1 MFTSPEYYAALIVA
15 LGLFYATP
23 AKLRVFCL
31 LALSCLF
38 YLVIAPAWFA
48 LLAGEVGITYLIGGA
63 LSRAQTDRA
72 RNLLLLCGLV
82 PIVGGLL
89 VLKLAGALQGLLMPL
104 GASYYTFKLISYLL
118 EVYWDETMV
127 APDFVEF
134 ASFVSFA
141 PQMVSG
147 PIQRSHQFLR
157 QVPHL
162 RQGRFDPEQFEAGFF
177 TILRGLMLKL
187 LIADRLGA
195 FISVVDAAPQ
205 AYLRSVLF
213 TVVICYTIQLYADF
227 AGYTLIA
234 IGIGRLFGI
243 ESPPNFN
250 APFSSTNMQV
260 FWRRWHIT
268 LSSWVADYVFTPLS
282 LSLRHT
288 GRAGLVASLTFS
300 MILIGLWHG
309 LSYTFL
315 AFGAL
320 QGLYIS
326 FSVLTTPVRERIVAR
341 FMALPPVH
349 LVVGLHINSVTVS
362 VLPQLPERRELG
374 QMAVF
379 APLRAA
385 FGMLCVYVMVSF
397 SMIFW
402 RAHTWDAA
410 ILHLRLL
417 ARTIPTG
424 HLGFTDIRTDI
435 VDPLFACMVI
445 AFWHG
450 AGAPG
455 FAWVA
460 RHVGG
465 RVPRWVVGGV
475 ALLLICALSTEEGS
489 SFIYGQ
495 F

>member
-1 MFTSPEYYAALIVA
+1 LFTSLQYYAALIIA
-15 LGLFYATP
+15 LGLFYTCPTRA
-23 AKLRVFCL
+23 RIYYL
-31 LALSCLF
+31 LAISCLF
-38 YLVIAPAWFA
+38 YLVMAPVWFA
-48 LLAGEVGITYLIGGA
+48 LLVGEIVIAYCVGGT
-63 LSRAQTDRA
+63 LSRAETDRA
-72 RNLLLLCGLV
+72 RNLLLFCGLI
-82 PIVGGLL
+82 PIVGALL

-104 GASYYTFKLISYLL
+104 GVSYFTFKLISYLL
-118 EVYWDETMV
+118 EVYWDETQV
-127 APDFVEF
+127 ASDFVEF
-134 ASFVSFA
+134 ATFASFA
-141 PQMVSG
+141 PQIVSG
-147 PIQRSHQFLR
+147 PIQRSRQFLR
-157 QVPHL
+157 QVPRL
-162 RQGRFDPEQFEAGFF
+162 RDGTFDPEQFEAGFF
-177 TILRGLMLKL
+177 TILRGLLLKL

-195 FISVVDAAPQ
+195 FISLVDAAPQ
-205 AYLRSVLF
+205 AYRRSVLL
-213 TVVICYTIQLYADF
+213 TVVLCYTVQLYADF

-234 IGIGRLFGI
+234 IGIGRVFGI

-250 APFSSTNMQV
+250 APFSSTNIQM

-282 LSLRHT
+282 LSLR
-288 GRAGLVASLTFS
+288 RAGRLGMVVSLTVS

-309 LSYTFL
+309 LSYTFF

-326 FSVLTTPVRERIVAR
+326 VSALTMPGRERLLTRLAARPTVHLGISLHVKTVTLSVLTQPSE
-341 FMALPPVH
+341 
-349 LVVGLHINSVTVS
+349 
-362 VLPQLPERRELG
+362 QRELSRID
-374 QMAVF
+374 VF
-379 APLRAA
+379 TPLSAA
-385 FGMLCVYVMVSF
+385 FVYAMVSF

-402 RAHTWDAA
+402 QAPSLDAA

-424 HLGFTDIRTDI
+424 PLGFADIRTDV
-435 VDPLFACMVI
+435 VDPVFACMVI

-460 RHVGG
+460 EHVGS
-465 RVPRWVVGGV
+465 RVPRWVIGGL

>member
-1 MFTSPEYYAALIVA
+1 MFISPEYYAALIIA

-23 AKLRVFCL
+23 AKARIFCL
-31 LALSCLF
+31 LAISCLF
-38 YLVIAPAWFA
+38 YLTIAPAWFA
-48 LLAGEVGITYLIGGA
+48 LLAGEVSIAYYIGGA

-82 PIVGGLL
+82 PIVGALL

-104 GASYYTFKLISYLL
+104 GTSYYTFKLISYVL
-118 EVYWDETMV
+118 EVYWDESKV

-134 ASFVSFA
+134 AAFVSFA

-147 PIQRSHQFLR
+147 PIQRSNQFLR

-162 RQGRFDPEQFEAGFF
+162 RRGWFDPEQFETGFF
-177 TILRGLMLKL
+177 TILRGLLLKL

-195 FISVVDAAPQ
+195 FISLVDAAPL
-205 AYLRSVLF
+205 AYRRSVLF
-213 TVVICYTIQLYADF
+213 TVVLCYTVQLYADF

-243 ESPPNFN
+243 ESPPNFS
-250 APFSSTNMQV
+250 APFSATNIQM

-282 LSLRHT
+282 LSLRGA
-288 GRAGLVASLTFS
+288 GRVGMVTSLTIS
-300 MILIGLWHG
+300 MMLIGLWHG
-309 LSYTFL
+309 LSYPFL

-326 FSVLTTPVRERIVAR
+326 FSVLTMPSRERLMAR
-341 FMALPPVH
+341 FMALPPLH
-349 LVVGLHINSVTVS
+349 LVIGLHITSVTVS
-362 VLPQLPERRELG
+362 LPTRPPEQRELG
-374 QMAVF
+374 HMAVF
-379 APLRAA
+379 APLRTA
-385 FGMLCVYVMVSF
+385 FGIVCVYVMVSF

-402 RAHTWDAA
+402 QAHTFDAA
-410 ILHLRLL
+410 VLHLRLL

-424 HLGFTDIRTDI
+424 HLGFADIRTDI

-450 AGAPG
+450 VGAPG

-460 RHVGG
+460 RYVGG

>member
-1 MFTSPEYYAALIVA
+1 MLTSPEYYAALIVA

-23 AKLRVFCL
+23 AKARVFCL
-31 LALSCLF
+31 LAISCLF

-48 LLAGEVGITYLIGGA
+48 LLAWEVAIAYYIGGA
-63 LSRAQTDRA
+63 LSRAQTDRG
-72 RNLLLLCGLV
+72 RNLLLLCGLL
-82 PIVGGLL
+82 PIVGALV
-89 VLKLAGALQGLLMPL
+89 VLKVAGALQGVLMPL
-104 GASYYTFKLISYLL
+104 GASYYTFKLISYEL
-118 EVYWDETMV
+118 EVYWDETKV

-134 ASFVSFA
+134 AAFVSFA

-147 PIQRSHQFLR
+147 PIQRSYQFLR

-162 RQGRFDPEQFEAGFF
+162 RRGWFDPEQFELGFF

-195 FISVVDAAPQ
+195 FISLVDAAPQ
-205 AYLRSVLF
+205 SYQRSVLF
-213 TVVICYTIQLYADF
+213 TVVLCYTVQLYADF

-234 IGIGRLFGI
+234 IGVGRLFGI

-250 APFSSTNMQV
+250 APFSATNMQV

-282 LSLRHT
+282 LSLR
-288 GRAGLVASLTFS
+288 RAGRVGMVTSLTIS

-309 LSYTFL
+309 LSCTFL

-326 FSVLTTPVRERIVAR
+326 LSVLTTPYRERLVAR
-341 FMALPPVH
+341 FMALPALH
-349 LVVGLHINSVTVS
+349 LVIGLHISVVTVS
-362 VLPQLPERRELG
+362 LPTRLLEQRELG
-374 QMAVF
+374 RMPVF
-379 APLRAA
+379 ALLRAA
-385 FGMLCVYVMVSF
+385 FGMVCVYIMMSF

-402 RAHTWDAA
+402 QAHTFDAA

-424 HLGFTDIRTDI
+424 HLGFADIRTDI

-460 RHVGG
+460 RNVWG